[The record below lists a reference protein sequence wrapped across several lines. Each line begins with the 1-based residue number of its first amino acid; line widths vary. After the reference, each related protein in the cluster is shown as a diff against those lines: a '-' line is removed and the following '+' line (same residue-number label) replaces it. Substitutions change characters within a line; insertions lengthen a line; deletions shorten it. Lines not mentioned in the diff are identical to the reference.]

1 MLHHQ
6 KEKKNRQKLYND
18 HLMLIVNNDNR
29 MIHQYQIDVHQSYV
43 KPFQHDYL
51 IFFKKN
57 LIEIYS
63 YFEENFH
70 FFKIENRF
78 KKKILNLMIY
88 DDANR
93 W

>member
-1 MLHHQ
+1 MDGFFMLLN
-6 KEKKNRQKLYND
+6 EREVLASCCYCD
-18 HLMLIVNNDNR
+18 DDDDEYSICVEF
-29 MIHQYQIDVHQSYV
+29 S
-43 KPFQHDYL
+43 YL

-78 KKKILNLMIY
+78 KKKNPKPHDL
-88 DDANR
+88 
-93 W
+93 